1 VGFVPEIDKIQE
13 SLMLSVNYMKITSL
27 FTAIGLLLLTA
38 CSGTPEMNASNS
50 VGGGANGTTTS
61 SPLYLIGPGD
71 TLNVF
76 VWGDEELTTDVV
88 VRPDGLITTPLVEDL
103 QASGK
108 TPTELARN
116 LEERLS
122 QFVKTPKVTVSVR
135 QFVGR
140 YTEQVRVVGQASQP
154 QSIPFR
160 EGMTLL
166 DVIIEVGGLT
176 EFASGNSAT
185 IVRKIDGKTSQYRV
199 RLDDLIRDGDISANV
214 KMMPGDVLI
223 IPETWF

>member
-1 VGFVPEIDKIQE
+1 
-13 SLMLSVNYMKITSL
+13 MLSVDYMKITS
-27 FTAIGLLLLTA
+27 FIAAIGLMLLTA
-38 CSGTPEMNASNS
+38 CSSTPEMSAANS
-50 VGGGANGTTTS
+50 VGGGSNGATGST

-76 VWGDEELTTDVV
+76 VWGDQELTTDVV

-116 LEERLS
+116 LEARLS
-122 QFVKTPKVTVSVR
+122 KFVKNPKVTVSVR

-154 QSIPFR
+154 QSLPFR

-185 IVRKIDGKTSQYRV
+185 IVRKIDGKTTQYRV

-214 KMMPGDVLI
+214 RMMPGDVLI

>member
-1 VGFVPEIDKIQE
+1 
-13 SLMLSVNYMKITSL
+13 MLSIRYMKITS
-27 FTAIGLLLLTA
+27 FLLAFGMFMLTA
-38 CSGTPEMNASNS
+38 CSSPPEMSAANASGS
-50 VGGGANGTTTS
+50 VSAGGSSSS

-76 VWGDEELTTDVV
+76 VWGDTELTTDVV

-122 QFVKTPKVTVSVR
+122 KFVKNPKVTVSVR

-154 QSIPFR
+154 QSIPYR

-185 IVRKIDGKTSQYRV
+185 VVRQMNGKTTQYRV

-214 KMMPGDVLI
+214 RMMPGDVLI

>member
-1 VGFVPEIDKIQE
+1 
-13 SLMLSVNYMKITSL
+13 MLSVDYMKITS
-27 FTAIGLLLLTA
+27 FFAAIGLMLLTA
-38 CSGTPEMNASNS
+38 CSSTPEMNAATSA
-50 VGGGANGTTTS
+50 GGGSTGATSAS

-76 VWGDEELTTDVV
+76 VWGDQELTTDVV

-116 LEERLS
+116 LEARLS
-122 QFVKTPKVTVSVR
+122 KFVKNPKVTVSVR

-154 QSIPFR
+154 QSLPFR

-214 KMMPGDVLI
+214 RMMPGDVLI

>member
-1 VGFVPEIDKIQE
+1 
-13 SLMLSVNYMKITSL
+13 MLSISYMKITK
-27 FTAIGLLLLTA
+27 FVIPFCLLLVTA
-38 CSGTPEMNASNS
+38 CSGTPEMNAANS
-50 VGGGANGTTTS
+50 GGTGGQDGASPS

-76 VWGDEELTTDVV
+76 VWGDQELTTDVV

-108 TPTELARN
+108 TPTQLARN
-116 LEERLS
+116 LESRLS
-122 QFVKTPKVTVSVR
+122 KFVKNPKVTVSVR

-185 IVRKIDGKTSQYRV
+185 IVRKINGKTSQYRV